1 VFTLTNDGGL
11 EARGTIA
18 GGSRAV
24 ACGRHHLGA
33 CTANVFFVDLEPAL
47 DHHHAELVTTN
58 ARA

>member
-24 ACGRHHLGA
+24 DCGRHHLGA
-33 CTANVFFVDLEPAL
+33 CTATVFFVDLERAL
-47 DHHHAELVTTN
+47 DHHDAELVTTN